1 MITPRGE
8 HKASI
13 RRMMMALDAMNCE
26 SPLIEAAALIA
37 VKLGADLDALFVEDP
52 DVHAVAVLP
61 FTREISR
68 SSAEPRE
75 ISGDRVEQ
83 ALRAL
88 SCEAQA
94 RFSAVTR
101 RNRIRGNFEVARA
114 HRNEALFEALG
125 RTPLLLL
132 QPAQG
137 TLLRIR
143 VESARTPQVFAI
155 CADTPASARTLELAA
170 HLARQDHHV
179 LELVTAGD
187 IDASLLS
194 TIEQHGIRLN
204 RHSMV
209 AGAGIVELLQQ
220 VENRLGNTLLIA
232 GDLAAGID
240 RGRLLEA
247 LSRMRCPVLL
257 VN

>member
-8 HKASI
+8 HKTSI
-13 RRMMMALDAMNCE
+13 RRVMMALDAMNCE

-37 VKLGADLDALFVEDP
+37 TKLGADLDALFVEDP

-88 SCEAQA
+88 SREAQA

-101 RNRIRGNFEVARA
+101 RSRIRGSFEVARA
-114 HRNEALFEALG
+114 RRNEALFDALG
-125 RTPLLLL
+125 RAQLLLL

-143 VESARTPQVFAI
+143 IAPARTPQVFAI
-155 CADTPASARTLELAA
+155 CSSTPASARTLELAA
-170 HLARQDHHV
+170 RLARQDHHM
-179 LELVTAGD
+179 LELVVAGD
-187 IDASLLS
+187 IDNDLAD
-194 TIEQHGIRLN
+194 TIELQGIRLN
-204 RHSMV
+204 RHPMP
-209 AGAGIVELLQQ
+209 AAAGIVELLQQ
-220 VENRLGNTLLIA
+220 VENRAGNTLLIA
-232 GDLAAGID
+232 GDLPAGAD
-240 RGRLLEA
+240 RSRLLEA
-247 LSRMRCPVLL
+247 LSQMRCQVLL